1 MYIYLLVNYYIVLLD
16 QQFYYVELVYNRVI
30 FIIFKKANE
39 ILQILV
45 IYFQIQMNTLYLLL
59 PDILKL
65 ELFFLHC
72 DDRY

>member
-16 QQFYYVELVYNRVI
+16 QQFYYVELVYNRVT

>member
-45 IYFQIQMNTLYLLL
+45 IYFQIQMNTLYLLVT
-59 PDILKL
+59 
-65 ELFFLHC
+65 
-72 DDRY
+72 RYT